1 MDVGVELAGRYAA
14 MSEGELL
21 GVARGYEG
29 LTEAAQ
35 GALRAEFARRGL
47 EAPLVEDEAAGGRLV
62 TIARY
67 RDLSEGIVAR
77 SLLESAGIA
86 AELRDENL
94 IRLDWQISNF
104 IGGLRL
110 QVESGEAEAARE
122 ILAQP
127 VPEEFYFGALGE
139 YEQPRCPRCGSVEIT
154 FEGASRG
161 AALLSLYVAG
171 VPLPGGRETWR
182 CAGCGAKWEEDS
194 ERE

>member
-1 MDVGVELAGRYAA
+1 MGDNLGFAERYSGMSETELVELA
-14 MSEGELL
+14 
-21 GVARGYEG
+21 RGYDS
-29 LTEAAQ
+29 LNDDAQ
-35 GALRAEFARRGL
+35 SALRAEFSRRRL
-47 EAPLVEDEAAGGRLV
+47 EPPLIEENDEGGGRPLV

-110 QVESGEAEAARE
+110 QVESSEEVAARE

-127 VPEEFYFGALGE
+127 VPEEFHFGGLAE

-161 AALLSLYVAG
+161 AALASLYVLG
-171 VPLPGGRETWR
+171 VPLPVGRESWR
-182 CAGCGAKWEEDS
+182 CGACGARWEEGKG
-194 ERE
+194 